1 MAKRSIKAYEHGDK
15 KRPNNPPVGLVTPET
30 DPPVSNKKTYA
41 YDPHIDPALQFDS
54 QGAEIERLLDE
65 ALAAKDIERARL
77 ILQELKRRREPYLA
91 WAGKAERTSFPVDTV
106 SLHVHERID
115 PKRII
120 EAVKAQNGSGHHEQL
135 GLFEQPTENPPL
147 REALDF
153 YKHAHGW
160 SNRLIAGDAL
170 LVMNS
175 LLEKEGMG
183 GKVQMVYIDP
193 PYGIRYG
200 SNFQPFVKRSDVKD
214 GKDQDLTREPE
225 MLKAFRDTWELGI
238 HSYLSYLR
246 DRLLL
251 AKDLL
256 HESGSC
262 FVQINDE
269 NVHRVRHLLDE
280 VFGAGNFVSQLVF
293 QTTSGFKTK
302 TIATLG
308 DFLLWYARDKPK
320 LKVHK
325 LFEEQPTVL
334 GEGNARWL
342 LLPDG
347 SYRGVSAAEKRGE
360 AKLPEGALLYK
371 PDNIVSQGAAS
382 EPQPFKHLGKTYN
395 PPPNSHWKAHYPAGM
410 EALALA
416 GRVHVA
422 KDSIQYRRFALDFPF
437 AERGNIWTDTI
448 TGNFTEDKIYA
459 VQTNSKVIGRC
470 ITLCTDPGDLVFD
483 PTCGSGTTA
492 YAAEMWGRRWIT
504 CDTSRIA
511 ITLARQRLMTAIFDY
526 YELEHPN
533 QGVASGFRYKTVPH
547 ITLESIAN
555 NPELRAG
562 MSPDEIAA
570 VIAKYAPP
578 EPLYDQPEP
587 DKTKARVTGPFTVEA
602 VPAPVVIPIGEV
614 ESEPH
619 SDASVAR
626 SGETL
631 RQAEWRGELFKTGA
645 RGKGGQ
651 ILRFTRVEPLAG
663 ATHLHAEAEVGTAPD
678 NAALAGQR
686 AVICFGP
693 EHAPMDQR
701 QVELAWEEARSLR
714 PKPAILLFAAFSYDP
729 EAAKDIDQMDPAKA
743 GMQFLRAEM
752 NDDLATADLKKKRAT
767 NESFWLVGQPDVHVR
782 LVKKGPDKGKIEVEV
797 TGFDYFDLKEG
808 VVRSGGPERI
818 AAWMLDSDYDGR
830 SLYPRQVFFPMAAAD
845 AGWADLAKTLRAEID
860 PQRIEAYRGAKS
872 IPFEAGKWKRI
883 AVKLVDDRG
892 IESLVVRQLDEVLK
906 G

>member
-1 MAKRSIKAYEHGDK
+1 MAKRSIKTYEHGDK

-30 DPPVSNKKTYA
+30 DPPVSNKKKYA

-54 QGAEIERLLDE
+54 QGSEIERLLDE
-65 ALAAKDIERARL
+65 ALAAKDLDRARS

-120 EAVKAQNGSGHHEQL
+120 EAVKARNGNAHQEQL

-251 AKDLL
+251 AREML

-280 VFGAGNFVSQLVF
+280 VFGTGNFVSQICF

-320 LKVHK
+320 LKVRK

-334 GEGNARWL
+334 GEGNARWIS
-342 LLPDG
+342 LPDG
-347 SYRGVSAAEKRGE
+347 TYRGVSAAERRGE
-360 AKLPEGALLYK
+360 AELPDDAVLYN
-371 PDNIVSQGAAS
+371 PDNFISQGAAS
-382 EPQPFKHLGKTYN
+382 EPQPFTFNGKTYN
-395 PPPNSHWKAHYPAGM
+395 PPANSHWKASYPDGLNR
-410 EALALA
+410 LALA
-416 GRVHVA
+416 GRIHVA
-422 KDSIQYRRFALDFPF
+422 KDSLRYRRLASDFPF
-437 AERGNIWTDTI
+437 SERGNIWTDTI
-448 TGNFTEDKIYA
+448 TGNFTETKVYA
-459 VQTNSKVIGRC
+459 VQTNSKVIARC

-511 ITLARQRLMTAIFDY
+511 ITLARQRLMTALFDY
-526 YELEHPN
+526 YELEHPE

-547 ITLESIAN
+547 ISLESIAN
-555 NPELRAG
+555 NPELREG
-562 MSPDEIAA
+562 LSPDAIEA

-587 DKTKARVTGPFTVEA
+587 DSTKARVTGPFTVEA

-614 ESEPH
+614 DSEPR

-631 RQAEWRGELFKTGA
+631 RQAEWRGELLKTGA

-686 AVICFGP
+686 AAICFGP
-693 EHAPMDQR
+693 EHAPMEQR

-729 EAAKDIDQMDPAKA
+729 EAAKDIDQMDPSKA

-782 LVKKGPDKGKIEVEV
+782 QVKKGPDKGKIEVEV
-797 TGFDYFDLKEG
+797 TGFDYFDLKAG

-830 SLYPRQVFFPMAAAD
+830 SLYPRQVFFPMAADD

-872 IPFEAGKWKRI
+872 LPFEPGKWKRI
-883 AVKLVDDRG
+883 AVKVVDDRG